1 MKHFFWNWNK
11 LYWVWLSRGHMMQHL
26 EVYLILCACLY
37 HPPILYWGNFH
48 QHWHW
53 EIYWPFNQ
61 ILSEVTLLAAL
72 RLDDGQ
78 IFVPMR
84 WRGSFF
90 LSDAYNKL
98 NIQPFLAI
106 SAEYFITNATRCK
119 VSKVR
124 IEFYQK
130 EDLNANRLPDSG
142 KTQLILIVASFKPFC
157 RKISNREKYTWPHCF
172 AEVW

>member
-1 MKHFFWNWNK
+1 MIEPRSYDAAFRSVFDLLCMH
-11 LYWVWLSRGHMMQHL
+11 LSSTNSL
-26 EVYLILCACLY
+26 
-37 HPPILYWGNFH
+37 FH
-48 QHWHW
+48 QLWHW
-53 EIYWPFNQ
+53 EICWPFNQ

-72 RLDDGQ
+72 RLERWSISCADAMAMVL
-78 IFVPMR
+78 FYAMR
-84 WRGSFF
+84 
-90 LSDAYNKL
+90 DNKL

-106 SAEYFITNATRCK
+106 SAEHFITNASRCK

-124 IEFYQK
+124 IVFYQK